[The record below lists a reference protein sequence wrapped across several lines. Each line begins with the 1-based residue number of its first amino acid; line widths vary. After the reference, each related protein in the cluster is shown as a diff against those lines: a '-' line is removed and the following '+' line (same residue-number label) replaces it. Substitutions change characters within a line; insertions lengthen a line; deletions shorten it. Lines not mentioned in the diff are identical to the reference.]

1 MLASLHYQQLAP
13 AHEMS
18 EKASVEY
25 SFGCQAKLPPH
36 SQQALALKALS
47 AAASPTKYA
56 QTQDPDAIS
65 DS

>member
-1 MLASLHYQQLAP
+1 MLASLRYQQLAP

-18 EKASVEY
+18 EKAPVEY

-56 QTQDPDAIS
+56 QTQDPAAIS

>member
-18 EKASVEY
+18 KKALFEY

-36 SQQALALKALS
+36 SLHPLPLKALS

-56 QTQDPDAIS
+56 QTQDPAAIS

>member
-1 MLASLHYQQLAP
+1 MLASLQYQQLAP

-18 EKASVEY
+18 KKAPIEY

-36 SQQALALKALS
+36 SLHPLTLKALS

-56 QTQDPDAIS
+56 QTQDPAAIS

>member
-1 MLASLHYQQLAP
+1 
-13 AHEMS
+13 MS

-36 SQQALALKALS
+36 SLQALALKALS

-56 QTQDPDAIS
+56 QTQDPAAIS

>member
-1 MLASLHYQQLAP
+1 
-13 AHEMS
+13 MS
-18 EKASVEY
+18 KKASVEY

-47 AAASPTKYA
+47 AVASPTKYA
-56 QTQDPDAIS
+56 QTQDPAAIS

>member
-1 MLASLHYQQLAP
+1 MLAILHYQQLAP

-25 SFGCQAKLPPH
+25 SFGGQAKLPPH

-56 QTQDPDAIS
+56 QTQDPAAIS